1 MAPEVTA
8 LDPDGFN
15 DFYSNLQALAVAT
28 TRGALA
34 MPADVAFHRSLNAS
48 FARDLESVEGR
59 VLGLTTKLLELA
71 AAGGSAT
78 INSKDTRR
86 VGNKLEDEED
96 VLDNF
101 HSVVV
106 DAMDQLLERTV
117 SLPFVI
123 PRTCLYLEIGHMS
136 R

>member
-1 MAPEVTA
+1 MAPEATA

-15 DFYSNLQALAVAT
+15 DFYTNLQALAVTT

-34 MPADVAFHRSLNAS
+34 LPADVDFHRSLNAG
-48 FARDLESVEGR
+48 FARDLESIEGR
-59 VLGLTTKLLELA
+59 VLGLTNKLLELA
-71 AAGGSAT
+71 AGGGYAT

-86 VGNKLEDEED
+86 GNNKLEDEED

-123 PRTCLYLEIGHMS
+123 TRTCL
-136 R
+136 